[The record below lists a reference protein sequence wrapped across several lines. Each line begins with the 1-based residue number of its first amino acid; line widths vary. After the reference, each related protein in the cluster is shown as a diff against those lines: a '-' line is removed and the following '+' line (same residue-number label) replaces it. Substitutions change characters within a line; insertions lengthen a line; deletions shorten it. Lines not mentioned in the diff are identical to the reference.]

1 MTYGVVCTRATV
13 NIGDDIQSLAAIDLL
28 HKNDVTRYTCVEREE
43 LNNYKGE
50 PLALIMNGWFLH
62 NLQNF
67 PPSDKI
73 KPLFI
78 SFHCEYEE
86 IVREHRKYFQKH
98 EPIGCRSLSTVSMFH
113 KYGIEAHLDGC
124 ITLCFDEFP
133 EKEDY
138 ICVSD
143 VDSAFEGA
151 FRNGPDIDYWVDW
164 SKDFD
169 RYKNIIYLTHHKG
182 DLVKQQN
189 QQRLA
194 RAETLLDLYKGA
206 RLVVTSRLHALL
218 PCRAFNTNAKFV
230 HPYYNSDKRFSGLEN
245 IINTRNFEG
254 VGLDGIPSTADR
266 TIINQKKESLH
277 RTFKT
282 LLEQA

>member
-1 MTYGVVCTRATV
+1 MPYGVVATCATN
-13 NIGDDIQSLAAIDLL
+13 NIGDDIQTLAAIDLL
-28 HKNDVTRYTCVEREE
+28 HKNDITRYTCVEREE
-43 LNNYKGE
+43 LNNYNGE

-86 IVREHRKYFQKH
+86 LIREHRKYFQKH

-113 KYGIEAHLDGC
+113 KYGIDAHLDGC
-124 ITLCFDEFP
+124 ITLCFDENP

-143 VDSAFEGA
+143 VDSTFEKA
-151 FRNGPDIDYWVDW
+151 FRNRSDINYWVDW

-169 RYKNIIYLTHHKG
+169 RYKNIIYVTHEKSGLT
-182 DLVKQQN
+182 KQHTH
-189 QQRLA
+189 QRLA

-218 PCRAFNTNAKFV
+218 PCRAFNTNAKFI
-230 HPYYNSDKRFSGLEN
+230 HPYYNSDNRFSGLEN
-245 IINTRNFEG
+245 IINTRNFKN
-254 VGLDGIPSTADR
+254 VGLEGIPSSADI
-266 TIINQKKESLH
+266 TLINEKKESLH
-277 RTFKT
+277 RAFTT
-282 LLEQA
+282 ILGQA